1 MTMTDQEFRE
11 NVTTVLKGLQHQV
24 NCLAEALPRLL
35 AERDAAIEREL
46 ARKLA
51 EALDYR
57 DRALRAEFVGMSD
70 RDRNDW
76 GKDGGEP
83 PWTDGQQC

>member
-1 MTMTDQEFRE
+1 MTDQEFRE
-11 NVTTVLKGLQHQV
+11 NVTTVLKVLQHQV

-51 EALDYR
+51 EALDHR
-57 DRALRAEFVGMSD
+57 DRALRAEFAGRPD
-70 RDRNDW
+70 RDTNDW
-76 GKDGGEP
+76 WKDGGEP